1 LSVKAEY
8 LYVDLG
14 ARGYGFL
21 IAGDLYG
28 LSERLRFHT
37 FKLGVN
43 FLLPWAVV
51 ARN

>member
-1 LSVKAEY
+1 MSISAPAVTAS
-8 LYVDLG
+8 
-14 ARGYGFL
+14 
-21 IAGDLYG
+21 GDLYG
-28 LSERLRFHT
+28 FSERLRFHT